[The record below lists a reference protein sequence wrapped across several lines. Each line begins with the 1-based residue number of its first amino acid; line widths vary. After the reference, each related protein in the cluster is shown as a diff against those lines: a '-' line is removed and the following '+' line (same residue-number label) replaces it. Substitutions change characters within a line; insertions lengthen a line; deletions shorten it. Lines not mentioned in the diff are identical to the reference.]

1 MVHAETLQTLHPAAG
16 ATAAVVEFVGELRHA
31 ALPHEVRHYARRHLL
46 DTVGVM
52 IAGAGGEVATR
63 AEAVLAAVRPA
74 GRIPVPGRARRADLI
89 DAAFL
94 GGTAAHGIELDDG
107 FRQGSV
113 HPGCV
118 VVPAVLALGYDRH
131 ADGRA
136 LMEAIVAGYEA
147 VIAIGRACHPDLRQR
162 GFHPTAAVGV
172 FGSVAAAGKMR
183 GLSADALANALGL
196 AASSAAGLFAF
207 VNGGGDIKRLH
218 AGHAAREGLQAALLA
233 EQGVE
238 GPPDVIE
245 ARDGFMQA
253 FAFGRADKARAALAS
268 EASGQRGH
276 SKSARAGHSPE
287 PGSSARVALA
297 SEASGQ
303 RGHSKSAR
311 AGHSPEPGSSAR
323 AALASE
329 ASGQR
334 GHSKSARA
342 IALPPAAPF
351 GITDCYIKPYPC
363 CRHIQ
368 PAVEALI
375 GLINDEAISSD
386 EVERIEV
393 ATYRIAAEH
402 AETGWDDFASA
413 QLSFPYLMGLALKFR
428 AVKFEHFSEQTRR
441 DPAFAA
447 IARKLSVTAPP
458 DVDRL
463 YPQLRPARVTV
474 TTARGSFTR
483 QADEALGSRIVPLD
497 DAGLTAKFFD
507 LVGPVLGAA
516 GAKELGERLWSL
528 DEISDVAPLVE
539 AMAKP
544 A

>member
-1 MVHAETLQTLHPAAG
+1 MAHAEALQTLHPAAG
-16 ATAAVVEFVGELRHA
+16 ATEAIVEFASGLRHA
-31 ALPHEVRHYARRHLL
+31 ALTDQVRHYARRHLL

-52 IAGAGGEVATR
+52 IAGAGGEVASR

-74 GRIPVPGRARRADLI
+74 GRIPVPGRARRADLL

-118 VVPAVLALGYDRH
+118 VVPTVLALGCDLRV
-131 ADGRA
+131 AGAA
-136 LMEAIVAGYEA
+136 LIEALVAGYEA
-147 VIAIGRACHPDLRQR
+147 EIAIGRACHPDLRQR
-162 GFHPTAAVGV
+162 GFHPAAACGV
-172 FGSVAAAGKMR
+172 FGAATAAGKLR
-183 GLSADALANALGL
+183 RLSPAQLANALGI

-207 VNGGGDIKRLH
+207 VNGGADVKRLH

-233 EQGVE
+233 EEGIE

-245 ARDGFMQA
+245 ARDGFLQA
-253 FAFGRADKARAALAS
+253 FAFGRTDKARA
-268 EASGQRGH
+268 
-276 SKSARAGHSPE
+276 
-287 PGSSARVALA
+287 V
-297 SEASGQ
+297 
-303 RGHSKSAR
+303 
-311 AGHSPEPGSSAR
+311 
-323 AALASE
+323 
-329 ASGQR
+329 
-334 GHSKSARA
+334 
-342 IALPPAAPF
+342 ALPPAAPF

-368 PAVEALI
+368 PAIEALI
-375 GLINDEAISSD
+375 GLLDDEKIAPE
-386 EVERIEV
+386 EVQRIDV

-428 AVKFEHFSEQTRR
+428 AVKLEHFSAAMRG
-441 DPAFAA
+441 DPSFAT
-447 IARKLSVTAPP
+447 IARKLGVTAPP
-458 DVDRL
+458 EIDRL

-474 TTARGSFTR
+474 TTARGAFIR

-497 DAGLTAKFFD
+497 DAGLKTKFHD

-516 GAKELGERLWSL
+516 RAKDLTQQLWSI
-528 DEISDVAPLVE
+528 ETAGDVAPLVE
-539 AMAKP
+539 SMAK

>member
-1 MVHAETLQTLHPAAG
+1 MVHAETLQTLNPAAG

-31 ALPHEVRHYARRHLL
+31 VLPHEVRHYARRHLL

-147 VIAIGRACHPDLRQR
+147 VVAIGRACHPDLRQR

-172 FGSVAAAGKMR
+172 FGSAAAAGKLR

-253 FAFGRADKARAALAS
+253 FAFGRAGHSPEPGSSPRAALAS
-268 EASGQRGH
+268 EASGQRGY

-287 PGSSARVALA
+287 PGSS
-297 SEASGQ
+297 
-303 RGHSKSAR
+303 
-311 AGHSPEPGSSAR
+311 P
-323 AALASE
+323 
-329 ASGQR
+329 
-334 GHSKSARA
+334 RA

-447 IARKLSVTAPP
+447 IARKLTVTAPP

-497 DAGLTAKFFD
+497 DAGLTAKFLD

-516 GAKELGERLWSL
+516 RAKELGEHLWSL
-528 DEISDVAPLVE
+528 DAISDVAPLVE
-539 AMAKP
+539 SMAKP

>member
-1 MVHAETLQTLHPAAG
+1 MVHAEALSTLHPAAG
-16 ATAAVVEFVGELRHA
+16 ATAAIVQFVGELRHA
-31 ALPHEVRHYARRHLL
+31 ALPDKVRHYARRHLL

-52 IAGAGGEVATR
+52 IAGAGGDVATR
-63 AEAVLAAVRPA
+63 AESVLAAARPA
-74 GRIPVPGRARRADLI
+74 GRIPVPGRARRADVI

-172 FGSVAAAGKMR
+172 FGSAAAAGKLR

-253 FAFGRADKARAALAS
+253 FAFGRADKA
-268 EASGQRGH
+268 H
-276 SKSARAGHSPE
+276 SKST
-287 PGSSARVALA
+287 
-297 SEASGQ
+297 
-303 RGHSKSAR
+303 R

-323 AALASE
+323 A
-329 ASGQR
+329 
-334 GHSKSARA
+334 
-342 IALPPAAPF
+342 IALPPVAPF

-375 GLINDEAISSD
+375 GLVNDEAIASD
-386 EVERIEV
+386 EVQRIDV

-441 DPAFAA
+441 DPAFGA
-447 IARKLSVTAPP
+447 IARKLSVTAPA

-497 DAGLTAKFFD
+497 DAGLTAKFLD

-516 GAKELGERLWSL
+516 RAKDLGERLGSL
-528 DEISDVAPLVE
+528 DAISDVAPLVE
-539 AMAKP
+539 SMAKP

>member
-1 MVHAETLQTLHPAAG
+1 
-16 ATAAVVEFVGELRHA
+16 
-31 ALPHEVRHYARRHLL
+31 
-46 DTVGVM
+46 
-52 IAGAGGEVATR
+52 
-63 AEAVLAAVRPA
+63 
-74 GRIPVPGRARRADLI
+74 
-89 DAAFL
+89 
-94 GGTAAHGIELDDG
+94 
-107 FRQGSV
+107 
-113 HPGCV
+113 
-118 VVPAVLALGYDRH
+118 
-131 ADGRA
+131 
-136 LMEAIVAGYEA
+136 
-147 VIAIGRACHPDLRQR
+147 
-162 GFHPTAAVGV
+162 
-172 FGSVAAAGKMR
+172 
-183 GLSADALANALGL
+183 
-196 AASSAAGLFAF
+196 LFAF

-253 FAFGRADKARAALAS
+253 FAFGRADKAR
-268 EASGQRGH
+268 
-276 SKSARAGHSPE
+276 
-287 PGSSARVALA
+287 
-297 SEASGQ
+297 
-303 RGHSKSAR
+303 
-311 AGHSPEPGSSAR
+311 
-323 AALASE
+323 
-329 ASGQR
+329 
-334 GHSKSARA
+334 
-342 IALPPAAPF
+342 IITLPPAAPF

-375 GLINDEAISSD
+375 GLLNDETIASD
-386 EVERIEV
+386 EVQRIDV

-428 AVKFEHFSEQTRR
+428 AVKFEHFSEQTRG

-497 DAGLTAKFFD
+497 DAGLKAKFLD

-516 GAKELGERLWSL
+516 RAKELGERLWSL
-528 DEISDVAPLVE
+528 DEINDVAPLVE
-539 AMAKP
+539 SMAKP

>member
-1 MVHAETLQTLHPAAG
+1 MVHAEALSTLHPAAG
-16 ATAAVVEFVGELRHA
+16 TTAAIVEFVGELRHA
-31 ALPHEVRHYARRHLL
+31 ALPDEVRHYARRHLL

-52 IAGAGGEVATR
+52 IAGAVGDVATR
-63 AEAVLAAVRPA
+63 AEAVLAAARPA
-74 GRIPVPGRARRADLI
+74 GHIPVPGRARRADVI

-172 FGSVAAAGKMR
+172 FGSAAAVGKLR

-253 FAFGRADKARAALAS
+253 FAFGRADKA
-268 EASGQRGH
+268 
-276 SKSARAGHSPE
+276 
-287 PGSSARVALA
+287 
-297 SEASGQ
+297 
-303 RGHSKSAR
+303 
-311 AGHSPEPGSSAR
+311 
-323 AALASE
+323 
-329 ASGQR
+329 
-334 GHSKSARA
+334 HSKSARA
-342 IALPPAAPF
+342 IALPPAVPF

-375 GLINDEAISSD
+375 GLLNDEAIASD
-386 EVERIEV
+386 EVQRIDV

-441 DPAFAA
+441 DPAFGA
-447 IARKLSVTAPP
+447 IARKLSVTAPAE
-458 DVDRL
+458 VDRL

-497 DAGLTAKFFD
+497 DAGLTAKFLD

-516 GAKELGERLWSL
+516 RAKELGERLWSL
-528 DEISDVAPLVE
+528 EAINDVAALVE
-539 AMAKP
+539 SMAKP

>member
-1 MVHAETLQTLHPAAG
+1 
-16 ATAAVVEFVGELRHA
+16 
-31 ALPHEVRHYARRHLL
+31 
-46 DTVGVM
+46 
-52 IAGAGGEVATR
+52 
-63 AEAVLAAVRPA
+63 
-74 GRIPVPGRARRADLI
+74 
-89 DAAFL
+89 
-94 GGTAAHGIELDDG
+94 
-107 FRQGSV
+107 
-113 HPGCV
+113 
-118 VVPAVLALGYDRH
+118 VPAVLALGYDRH

-136 LMEAIVAGYEA
+136 VMEAIVAGYEA

-172 FGSVAAAGKMR
+172 FGSAAAAGKLR

-245 ARDGFMQA
+245 GRDGFMQA
-253 FAFGRADKARAALAS
+253 FAFGRADKAR
-268 EASGQRGH
+268 
-276 SKSARAGHSPE
+276 SKST
-287 PGSSARVALA
+287 
-297 SEASGQ
+297 
-303 RGHSKSAR
+303 R

-329 ASGQR
+329 ASGQL
-334 GHSKSARA
+334 GHSKSARAGHSPEPGSSARA
-342 IALPPAAPF
+342 IALPPAAAF

-375 GLINDEAISSD
+375 GLVNDEAIASD
-386 EVERIEV
+386 EVQRIDV

-441 DPAFAA
+441 DPAFGT
-447 IARKLSVTAPP
+447 IARKISVTAPA

-497 DAGLTAKFFD
+497 DAGLTAKFLD

-516 GAKELGERLWSL
+516 RAKELGEHLWSL
-528 DEISDVAPLVE
+528 DAISDVAPLVE
-539 AMAKP
+539 SMAKP